1 MDTPFLLEH
10 HTLGEM
16 PYLIVRPRTP
26 GRYPGIV
33 ALHGLTGDKET
44 MLPLAVPLALANFV
58 VACPDARY
66 HGGRR
71 DEVWMQWLEREREV
85 AVLRAVTET
94 AAELPALVDTLL
106 ARPDVQPDGTVG
118 VGIVGVSMGGLIL
131 QTAVPQEPRFTVAAS
146 LISGGVWGARF
157 AEQYAHAPVE
167 LQAAM
172 EEHSVDHHLDAFARL
187 ALLILAGAED
197 QVFPAWS
204 ARQFSDALRPLV
216 PDPARLR
223 LVIEPGVDHTVTQA
237 MGMETIAWFHTWLS
251 PRPAAR

>member
-1 MDTPFLLEH
+1 METPFLMER

-26 GRYPGIV
+26 GRYPAIV

-58 VACPDARY
+58 VACPDARF

-71 DEVWMQWLEREREV
+71 DEAWMQWLEHKREV

-94 AAELPALVDTLL
+94 ATELPALVDMLL
-106 ARPDVQPDGTVG
+106 ARPDVQPGDAVG

-146 LISGGVWGARF
+146 VISGGVWGERF
-157 AEQYAHAPVE
+157 AEQYGHVPTE
-167 LQAAM
+167 LRAAM
-172 EEHSVDHHLDAFARL
+172 EARSVDRHLDAFARL

-197 QVFPAWS
+197 PVFPAWS
-204 ARQFSDALRPLV
+204 AQQFYDALRPKV
-216 PDPARLR
+216 SDSARLR
-223 LVIEPGVDHTVTQA
+223 LVIEPGVDHTVTPT
-237 MGMETIAWFHTWLS
+237 MGMEIVEWFRRWL
-251 PRPAAR
+251 